1 MECSVKSSL
10 GEMKPHT
17 GQIQSA
23 AHLEWLLR
31 DGPLQELS
39 REYYNINSL
48 KKPKQDRYDLR
59 SSPQW
64 LAPLVQTIREATG
77 TIETEIN
84 SANDNPIIDHV
95 NGKALHGANFQGSAV
110 GFYMDYVRVALAGL
124 GKLLFA

>member
-1 MECSVKSSL
+1 MFCEVIFGREEFGHPL
-10 GEMKPHT
+10 VHEMKPHT

-31 DGPLQELS
+31 DSPFQELS
-39 REYYNINSL
+39 REYYSINSL
-48 KKPKQDRYDLR
+48 KKPKQDRYALR

-84 SANDNPIIDHV
+84 
-95 NGKALHGANFQGSAV
+95 F
-110 GFYMDYVRVALAGL
+110 
-124 GKLLFA
+124 